1 MKSAISKAGLVLIWL
16 SLIYACYELGVW
28 QLNRAQ
34 ALNVVTAPK
43 PDQPLIPLNEVS
55 SAGKNMPIKAV
66 NRIVSATGN
75 YANSYIAKDQK
86 ISEEQIADFDVRI
99 LKLNTGH
106 AVLVVREVLAQ
117 GIDQVSGE
125 VSITGRLYPRQNV
138 DRTFGQP
145 GELSRIDPALVVSK
159 ENPFLYD
166 GYIILRS
173 EISGN
178 NQTSNLNL
186 VPSPQI
192 SERLPGFYWQHISY
206 VVVWWFMGLLLLIA
220 PIFPQFRLNA
230 EKVGDS
236 SDRKVNKS
244 RKAGIKK

>member
-1 MKSAISKAGLVLIWL
+1 M
-16 SLIYACYELGVW
+16 
-28 QLNRAQ
+28 
-34 ALNVVTAPK
+34 
-43 PDQPLIPLNEVS
+43 
-55 SAGKNMPIKAV
+55 
-66 NRIVSATGN
+66 
-75 YANSYIAKDQK
+75 
-86 ISEEQIADFDVRI
+86 RI

-117 GIDQVSGE
+117 GFDQVLGE

-173 EISGN
+173 EVDAS
-178 NQTSNLNL
+178 NQVSNLTL

-230 EKVGDS
+230 EKVGDG
-236 SDRKVNKS
+236 SDKRVNKP
-244 RKAGIKK
+244 RKAGVKK

>member
-1 MKSAISKAGLVLIWL
+1 
-16 SLIYACYELGVW
+16 
-28 QLNRAQ
+28 
-34 ALNVVTAPK
+34 
-43 PDQPLIPLNEVS
+43 
-55 SAGKNMPIKAV
+55 MPIKAV

-117 GIDQVSGE
+117 GIDQVLGE

-138 DRTFGQP
+138 DRTFAKP

-159 ENPFLYD
+159 EIPFLYD

-178 NQTSNLNL
+178 NQASNLNL

-230 EKVGDS
+230 EKVGDG
-236 SDRKVNKS
+236 SDKKVNKS

>member
-1 MKSAISKAGLVLIWL
+1 MKSAVSKAALVLIWL

-86 ISEEQIADFDVRI
+86 ISEEQIADFDVRL

-117 GIDQVSGE
+117 GFDQVLGE

-159 ENPFLYD
+159 EFPFLYD
-166 GYIILRS
+166 GYLILRS
-173 EISGN
+173 EVNAS
-178 NQTSNLNL
+178 NQVSNLTL
-186 VPSPQI
+186 VASPQI

-220 PIFPQFRLNA
+220 PIFQQFRLNA
-230 EKVGDS
+230 EKVGDG
-236 SDRKVNKS
+236 SDKRVNKT
-244 RKAGIKK
+244 RKAGVKK

>member
-1 MKSAISKAGLVLIWL
+1 
-16 SLIYACYELGVW
+16 
-28 QLNRAQ
+28 
-34 ALNVVTAPK
+34 
-43 PDQPLIPLNEVS
+43 
-55 SAGKNMPIKAV
+55 MPIKAV

-117 GIDQVSGE
+117 GIDQVLGE

-138 DRTFGQP
+138 DRTFAKP
-145 GELSRIDPALVVSK
+145 GELYRIDPALVVSK

>member
-1 MKSAISKAGLVLIWL
+1 MKSAISKAALVLIWL
-16 SLIYACYELGVW
+16 SLIYTCYELGVW

-86 ISEEQIADFDVRI
+86 ISEEQQADFDVRI

-117 GIDQVSGE
+117 GIDQVLGE

-138 DRTFGQP
+138 DRTFAKP

-178 NQTSNLNL
+178 NQASNLNL

-230 EKVGDS
+230 EKVGDG
-236 SDRKVNKS
+236 SDKKVNKS

>member
-1 MKSAISKAGLVLIWL
+1 MKSAVKKAALVLIWL

-34 ALNVVTAPK
+34 ALNVITAPK
-43 PDQPLIPLNEVS
+43 PDQPLVALSEVS

-66 NRIVSATGN
+66 NRIVSATGR
-75 YANSYIAKDQK
+75 YTNSYIAKDQK
-86 ISEEQIADFDVRI
+86 LSEEAFADFDVRI

-106 AVLVVREVLAQ
+106 AVLVVREVVGQ
-117 GIDQVSGE
+117 GLDQVAGE

-138 DRTFGQP
+138 DRTFAQP
-145 GELSRIDPALVVSK
+145 GELSRIDPALVVSR

-166 GYIILRS
+166 GYIVLRS
-173 EISGN
+173 EVAAS
-178 NQTSNLNL
+178 NQVSDLTL

-206 VVVWWFMGLLLLIA
+206 VVVWWFMGVLLLIA
-220 PIFPQFRLNA
+220 PIFPQFRVNT
-230 EKVGDS
+230 EKVGAS
-236 SDRKVNKS
+236 SDKKVGKR
-244 RKAGIKK
+244 RKAGVKR

>member
-16 SLIYACYELGVW
+16 SLIYACYELGIW

-117 GIDQVSGE
+117 GIDQVLGE

-138 DRTFGQP
+138 DRTFAKP

-159 ENPFLYD
+159 EIPFLYD

-173 EISGN
+173 EVNAS
-178 NQTSNLNL
+178 NQVSNLTL

-230 EKVGDS
+230 EKVGDG
-236 SDRKVNKS
+236 SDKRVYKT
-244 RKAGIKK
+244 RKAGVKK

>member
-1 MKSAISKAGLVLIWL
+1 MDFGVVERRVVVLVVLAAMVRVDFL
-16 SLIYACYELGVW
+16 ASVADLVVEAVLVVF
-28 QLNRAQ
+28 LVPL
-34 ALNVVTAPK
+34 ALLA
-43 PDQPLIPLNEVS
+43 
-55 SAGKNMPIKAV
+55 A
-66 NRIVSATGN
+66 
-75 YANSYIAKDQK
+75 
-86 ISEEQIADFDVRI
+86 
-99 LKLNTGH
+99 

-117 GIDQVSGE
+117 GFDQVLGE

-173 EISGN
+173 EVNAS
-178 NQTSNLNL
+178 NQVSNLTL

-230 EKVGDS
+230 GKVGDG
-236 SDRKVNKS
+236 SDKRVNKP
-244 RKAGIKK
+244 RKAGVKK